1 MAEQGSAGQSWA
13 GRIAAVIVIVVLIIG
28 GYYALSSRPE
38 QKSGEAVEVSVVPPA
53 ADGAAKPAAPAA
65 SAPSET
71 AAAPASPAPASG
83 SAPATPASP
92 APGATAASPPAEP
105 APATPAASGPGS
117 QQTAAAPATATA
129 PAAPAA
135 GTAAPSF
142 DVVRVEPSGE
152 AVVAGTAEPNA
163 NVQIMDGAKTIAE
176 GTANDRGEWAMTLDT
191 PLDPGSHDLTIRT
204 TSPDKKTETLSEQSV
219 AVSVPEK
226 PGSSPL
232 VVLDNPGGATKVL
245 QTPQPSDGTAPGP
258 KPDVTVDAVAFQD
271 GKLFISGS
279 AAIGGIVR
287 IYVDGVVVG
296 DAAVDE
302 DGRWQIA
309 TDRAVGSGQ
318 HTIRADRIE
327 KATGKVIARAEVPFQ
342 QTGDVAT
349 LMDVGTAGGGSAGVA
364 STGSADLQ
372 KVVIKRGD
380 NLWTI
385 SRRLYGKGVRFS
397 TIYEANNDQIR
408 NPDLIYPGQVFL
420 LPAGDTRWKE

>member
-38 QKSGEAVEVSVVPPA
+38 QKAGQAVEVSVVPPA
-53 ADGAAKPAAPAA
+53 ADGAAKPDSTAPA
-65 SAPSET
+65 ET
-71 AAAPASPAPASG
+71 AAAPAVPAASPTPSPA
-83 SAPATPASP
+83 APD
-92 APGATAASPPAEP
+92 ATAAARPSEP
-105 APATPAASGPGS
+105 APATPVAPAPGS
-117 QQTAAAPATATA
+117 QQTAAAPASAS

-191 PLDPGSHDLTIRT
+191 PLDPGSHDLSIRT

-245 QTPQPSDGTAPGP
+245 QTPQPSDGTAAGP

-271 GKLFISGS
+271 GKLYISGS

-327 KATGKVIARAEVPFQ
+327 KETGQVIARAEVPFQ

-349 LMDVGTAGGGSAGVA
+349 LLDVGTAGGGSAGVS

-385 SRRLYGKGVRFS
+385 SRKLYGKGMRFS

>member
-1 MAEQGSAGQSWA
+1 MAEQGNAGQSWA

-28 GYYALSSRPE
+28 GYYALSSRPD
-38 QKSGEAVEVSVVPPA
+38 QKAGETVEVSVVPPA
-53 ADGAAKPAAPAA
+53 ADGAAKPAAPSD
-65 SAPSET
+65 SAPAET
-71 AAAPASPAPASG
+71 AAAPAPTSPSSNATATAPASESAA
-83 SAPATPASP
+83 SAPATPAP
-92 APGATAASPPAEP
+92 NAS
-105 APATPAASGPGS
+105 AS
-117 QQTAAAPATATA
+117 AN
-129 PAAPAA
+129 
-135 GTAAPSF
+135 AAPSF

-163 NVQIMDGAKTIAE
+163 SVQIMDGAKTIAE

-191 PLDPGSHDLTIRT
+191 PLEPGSHDLTIRT

-226 PGSSPL
+226 PGSRPL
-232 VVLDNPGGATKVL
+232 VVLDQPGGATKVL
-245 QTPQPSDGTAPGP
+245 QTPQPSDGTASGP

-296 DAAVDE
+296 DATAGE

-327 KATGKVIARAEVPFQ
+327 KDTGKVIARAEVPFQ

-349 LMDVGTAGGGSAGVA
+349 LMGVGTAGGGSAGVS

-385 SRRLYGKGVRFS
+385 SRKLYGKGVRFS

-420 LPAGDTRWKE
+420 LPAGDTRWTE

>member
-38 QKSGEAVEVSVVPPA
+38 QKAGQAVEVSVVPPA
-53 ADGAAKPAAPAA
+53 ADSATKPAAT
-65 SAPSET
+65 APVET
-71 AAAPASPAPASG
+71 AAAPAVPATSPTPAPA
-83 SAPATPASP
+83 APA
-92 APGATAASPPAEP
+92 AAAAAQPSGP
-105 APATPAASGPGS
+105 APAAPASTAPGG
-117 QQTAAAPATATA
+117 QQTAAAPASTA

-191 PLDPGSHDLTIRT
+191 PLDPGSHDLSIRT

-245 QTPQPSDGTAPGP
+245 QTPQPSDGTAAGP

-271 GKLFISGS
+271 GKLYISGS

-327 KATGKVIARAEVPFQ
+327 KDPGKVIARAEVPFQ

-349 LMDVGTAGGGSAGVA
+349 LLDVGTAGGGSAGVS

-385 SRRLYGKGVRFS
+385 SRKLYGKGMRFS

>member
-71 AAAPASPAPASG
+71 AAAPAAPAST
-83 SAPATPASP
+83 PATPAP
-92 APGATAASPPAEP
+92 DVTAAAQPAAP
-105 APATPAASGPGS
+105 APATPAATAPGS
-117 QQTAAAPATATA
+117 QQTAAAPTSTA

-163 NVQIMDGAKTIAE
+163 TVQIMDGAKTIAE

-245 QTPQPSDGTAPGP
+245 QTPQPSDGTAAGP

-271 GKLFISGS
+271 GKLYISGS

-327 KATGKVIARAEVPFQ
+327 KDTGKVIARAEVPFQ

-349 LMDVGTAGGGSAGVA
+349 LLDVGTAGGGSAGVS

-385 SRRLYGKGVRFS
+385 SRRLYGKGMRFS

>member
-38 QKSGEAVEVSVVPPA
+38 QKAGQAVEVSVVPPA
-53 ADGAAKPAAPAA
+53 ADGAAKPAATAPA
-65 SAPSET
+65 ET
-71 AAAPASPAPASG
+71 AAAPGAPAASTVPAASPTPAP
-83 SAPATPASP
+83 SAPD
-92 APGATAASPPAEP
+92 ATAAAQPSEP
-105 APATPAASGPGS
+105 APATPATTAPGG
-117 QQTAAAPATATA
+117 QQTAAAPASTA

-135 GTAAPSF
+135 GTAAPTF

-245 QTPQPSDGTAPGP
+245 QTPQPSDGTAAGP

-271 GKLFISGS
+271 GKLYISGS

-327 KATGKVIARAEVPFQ
+327 KETGKVIARAEVPFQ

-349 LMDVGTAGGGSAGVA
+349 LLDVGTAGGGSAGVS

-385 SRRLYGKGVRFS
+385 SRKLYGKGMRFS

>member
-38 QKSGEAVEVSVVPPA
+38 QKAGQAVEVSVVPPA
-53 ADGAAKPAAPAA
+53 ADSATKPAAT
-65 SAPSET
+65 APVET
-71 AAAPASPAPASG
+71 AAAPAVPATSPTPAPAAPDAAAAAQPSG
-83 SAPATPASP
+83 
-92 APGATAASPPAEP
+92 P
-105 APATPAASGPGS
+105 APAAPASTAPGG
-117 QQTAAAPATATA
+117 QQTAAAPASTA

-191 PLDPGSHDLTIRT
+191 PLDPGSHDLSIRT

-245 QTPQPSDGTAPGP
+245 QTPQPSDGTAAGP

-271 GKLFISGS
+271 GKLYISGS

-327 KATGKVIARAEVPFQ
+327 KDTGKVIARAEVPFQ

-349 LMDVGTAGGGSAGVA
+349 LLDVGTAGGGSAGVS

-385 SRRLYGKGVRFS
+385 SRKLYGKGMRFS